1 MTLPEVNLLY
11 PVWSFGPP
19 LNAKGS
25 PLSLKEGL
33 QQLLRV
39 QEVDLELKALEE
51 AKSKYPEEI
60 GERRGEIDRAEED
73 LRELT
78 GRLEE
83 QERRQRHLEREMEEA
98 RDQLKKLEARF
109 SEVRT
114 NKEYDA
120 LQLEVEACKSRMSEY
135 EGEVLELIE
144 SSESIREQVDL
155 EQQDVDAVR
164 QEQQSRIDELQTR
177 LDSLQGE
184 VDEVEGRRK
193 AAMEGIDEELLRSYE
208 ISRSS
213 RGLTVAPVRK
223 GACGACFRQLPA
235 QMKSHVRRCE
245 RVVNCEN
252 CGALLAWDEDSS

>member
-1 MTLPEVNLLY
+1 M
-11 PVWSFGPP
+11 
-19 LNAKGS
+19 
-25 PLSLKEGL
+25 SLKDGL

-39 QEVDLELKALEE
+39 QDVDLELKALEE
-51 AKSKYPEEI
+51 AKSKYPAEI
-60 GERRGEIDRAEED
+60 SERRGEIDRAEED
-73 LRELT
+73 LKELT
-78 GRLEE
+78 GRLQD

-120 LQLEVEACKSRMSEY
+120 LQLEVEACKARMSEY

-155 EQQDVDAVR
+155 EQEDVDAVR
-164 QEQQSRIDELQTR
+164 QEQQSRIDELQSR

-184 VDEVEGRRK
+184 VDAVQKRREAEVEG
-193 AAMEGIDEELLRSYE
+193 IDQELLRTYE
-208 ISRSS
+208 SSRSN
-213 RGLTVAPVRK
+213 RGLTVAAVRK

-235 QMKSHVRRCE
+235 QMKSHVRRHE
-245 RVVNCEN
+245 QVVNCES
-252 CGALLAWDEDSS
+252 CGALLAWDETSS